1 MNKLNYYLK
10 IYIIFVIILI
20 TSCSLFKKDKE
31 NIEQGNTNFFFETVA
46 KPDPSLKG
54 IKVRL
59 PKPSINKTWMQST
72 NNQAHF
78 VEHPLVKNKIKF
90 EWKFRVGKGEHKGNP
105 ISSQP
110 VIDEK
115 YIYTIDTEA
124 KISVINKK
132 NGKKKWDRKFKKKIK
147 EHGILNGGLSVN
159 QEIIAVTTG
168 QGNIFVLDKNNGKI
182 LWEKDL
188 SVPIRAAPIISG
200 NIALFLTKDNRLY
213 AHDLSNGDLIWSH
226 QGLEEVSTFMGS
238 STPVVSQGIV
248 ITTYSSGEVYA
259 LNLVN
264 GDVIWNTNLSFYIQ
278 KKSLQNISDIRGNP
292 VVKDNIVY
300 VVSYNGKMVAMDLNT
315 GKRIWESNIGGIQT
329 PWVVSGFIFVLS
341 KDNELICLTSD
352 TGKIVWVSK
361 LKENFGLDEKDDII
375 TWTGPLLAGRMLIVS
390 GSHGIVAAISPYSGK
405 FLGAINV
412 KSSINTQAIVA
423 DETVYFITSDG
434 YLLAYR

>member
-90 EWKFRVGKGEHKGNP
+90 EWKSRVGKGEHKGNP

-132 NGKKKWDRKFKKKIK
+132 NGKKKM
-147 EHGILNGGLSVN
+147 
-159 QEIIAVTTG
+159 G
-168 QGNIFVLDKNNGKI
+168 QK
-182 LWEKDL
+182 
-188 SVPIRAAPIISG
+188 
-200 NIALFLTKDNRLY
+200 
-213 AHDLSNGDLIWSH
+213 
-226 QGLEEVSTFMGS
+226 
-238 STPVVSQGIV
+238 
-248 ITTYSSGEVYA
+248 
-259 LNLVN
+259 
-264 GDVIWNTNLSFYIQ
+264 IQ
-278 KKSLQNISDIRGNP
+278 K
-292 VVKDNIVY
+292 
-300 VVSYNGKMVAMDLNT
+300 
-315 GKRIWESNIGGIQT
+315 
-329 PWVVSGFIFVLS
+329 
-341 KDNELICLTSD
+341 
-352 TGKIVWVSK
+352 
-361 LKENFGLDEKDDII
+361 EN
-375 TWTGPLLAGRMLIVS
+375 
-390 GSHGIVAAISPYSGK
+390 
-405 FLGAINV
+405 
-412 KSSINTQAIVA
+412 
-423 DETVYFITSDG
+423 
-434 YLLAYR
+434 

>member
-124 KISVINKK
+124 KISVIDKK
-132 NGKKKWDRKFKKKIK
+132 NGT
-147 EHGILNGGLSVN
+147 ENS
-159 QEIIAVTTG
+159 
-168 QGNIFVLDKNNGKI
+168 
-182 LWEKDL
+182 
-188 SVPIRAAPIISG
+188 
-200 NIALFLTKDNRLY
+200 
-213 AHDLSNGDLIWSH
+213 
-226 QGLEEVSTFMGS
+226 
-238 STPVVSQGIV
+238 
-248 ITTYSSGEVYA
+248 
-259 LNLVN
+259 
-264 GDVIWNTNLSFYIQ
+264 
-278 KKSLQNISDIRGNP
+278 
-292 VVKDNIVY
+292 
-300 VVSYNGKMVAMDLNT
+300 
-315 GKRIWESNIGGIQT
+315 KR
-329 PWVVSGFIFVLS
+329 
-341 KDNELICLTSD
+341 
-352 TGKIVWVSK
+352 K
-361 LKENFGLDEKDDII
+361 LKNRESLM
-375 TWTGPLLAGRMLIVS
+375 AV
-390 GSHGIVAAISPYSGK
+390 
-405 FLGAINV
+405 
-412 KSSINTQAIVA
+412 
-423 DETVYFITSDG
+423 
-434 YLLAYR
+434 YLLIKKLLQLLRAKAIFLF